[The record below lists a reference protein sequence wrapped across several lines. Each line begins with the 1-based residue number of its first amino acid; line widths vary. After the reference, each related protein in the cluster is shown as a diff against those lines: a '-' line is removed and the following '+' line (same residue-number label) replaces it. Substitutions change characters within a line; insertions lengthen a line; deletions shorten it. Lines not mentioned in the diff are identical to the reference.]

1 MQELLERLGR
11 GDTRIMDM
19 CARANREWASFFQEL
34 DGADVGTL
42 AARLGFFQRTI
53 QGVFDSQSL
62 GESMMAWSAFG
73 CLYDTQAGWGGNER
87 RALDLCAAFAR
98 SNCSAEVKS
107 EARSAAISYG
117 LDTHPDFPREA
128 VAQASVI
135 RSNFAGRR
143 ERSRERESLF

>member
-11 GDTRIMDM
+11 GDGRIMEM
-19 CARANREWASFFQEL
+19 CARANTEWRAFFTEL
-34 DGADVGTL
+34 DGADIGTL

-73 CLYDTQAGWGGNER
+73 CLYDTQAGWGANTQ

-98 SNCSAEVKS
+98 SNCTPEVKS

-117 LDTHPDFPREA
+117 LDTHPSYPREA
-128 VAQASVI
+128 MAQPIAFRANGAARNGQSK
-135 RSNFAGRR
+135 
-143 ERSRERESLF
+143 SLF